1 MKHLTGLL
9 REIAKRRKLHT
20 QRFEAADFAAMQ
32 QKDCDVK
39 PLWNVYHRTAEAF
52 LKADRCFNCRKAPA
66 PVHLLVPVGKDN
78 DTEQFCSEDCRAQFG
93 ILKGTT

>member
-1 MKHLTGLL
+1 MRHLTGIL

-20 QRFEAADFAAMQ
+20 ERFAKFDFDGMK

-39 PLWNVYHRTAEAF
+39 SLWAVYHATTDAYKK
-52 LKADRCFNCRKAPA
+52 LDRCFNCRKGPA
-66 PVHLLVPVGKDN
+66 PIRLLVPVGKDN